1 MKGENALGDFLKA
14 RRGRVRPDESGAP
27 SFGRRRVPG
36 LRRDELARLAGV
48 SQHYLT
54 RLEQG
59 KDRNPSPQVLNA
71 LANALRL
78 DRDERAHLTA
88 LATTAP
94 PPGVGHTA
102 VSDAV
107 RQLVDSWSQTPAYV
121 RDRRFDVLA
130 ANKLAMALSPLY
142 TPGRNLVRGMF
153 LDPAVRTLFPDWTEI
168 AAQSAAAL
176 RAEADPRDPATA
188 ALISSLLADSLFR
201 EVWAGYDVRPTRDE
215 VKRFNHEVVGPLTL
229 RRETLAVAGAEGQVI
244 IAYQAAPGTPA
255 AQALARLL

>member
-1 MKGENALGDFLKA
+1 MKGENALGDFLSA
-14 RRGRVRPDESGAP
+14 RRGRVRPDEAGLT

-36 LRRDELARLAGV
+36 LRRDELAHLAGV

-78 DRDERAHLTA
+78 NPDERAHLTA
-88 LATTAP
+88 LADAP
-94 PPGVGHTA
+94 PHGVEHTA

-107 RQLVDSWSQTPAYV
+107 QQLIDSWSQTPAYV

-142 TPGRNLVRGMF
+142 TPGQNLIRGVF
-153 LDPAVRTLFPDWTEI
+153 LDPAARALFPDWAQI

-188 ALISSLLADSLFR
+188 DLISSLLTDSVFR
-201 EVWAGYDVRPTRDE
+201 DSWALHDVQPTRDE
-215 VKRFNHEVVGPLTL
+215 VKRFNHPVVGPLTL
-229 RRETLAVAGAEGQVI
+229 RRETLAIAGAEGQVI
-244 IAYQAAPGTPA
+244 IAYQAAPDAPA

>member
-1 MKGENALGDFLKA
+1 MNGENALGDFLKA

-59 KDRNPSPQVLNA
+59 KDRNPSQQVLNA

-88 LATTAP
+88 LAAAP
-94 PPGVGHTA
+94 PPGVEHPA

-107 RQLVDSWSQTPAYV
+107 RQLIDSWSQTPAYV

-142 TPGRNLVRGMF
+142 TPGRNLIRGMF
-153 LDPAVRTLFPDWTEI
+153 LDPEARTLFPDWKEI

-188 ALISSLLADSLFR
+188 DLISSLSADSHFR
-201 EVWAGYDVRPTRDE
+201 DVWAGHDVRPTRDE
-215 VKRFNHEVVGPLTL
+215 VKRFNHEIVGPLTL
-229 RRETLAVAGAEGQVI
+229 RRETLAIAGAEGQVI
-244 IAYQAAPGTPA
+244 IAYQAAPETPA